1 MPLGYWRQQC
11 SRKVRDQHQFGIGI
25 DSRTRD
31 QGQEPC
37 LRRELGRKVVALDA
51 PRSESRARELR
62 TRSAGAEIVLAQPA
76 PQPEDQYDNLAA
88 HTQKGI
94 EFLDKYGNFVKERC
108 AIELE
113 YAGKLRRLVK
123 NYQPKRKEEDEYQY
137 TPCKAFRQLL
147 QELSDFA
154 GQREVVAE
162 NLQSNVVR
170 ELHLLAKEL
179 REERKLQLNEGAKQM
194 AILNSAISALDR
206 ARRAYERAAR
216 ESERALEAFQK
227 ADADLNLSRADVEKQ
242 KMNMKSRSQAC
253 EDAKQ
258 EYIEQIRKTNEAQ
271 RQHYEQRLPYAF
283 KQLQDLDEKRIKNI
297 KNFMLSSIDVEK
309 KVFPIIMKCLDG
321 MVQAANSINEK
332 EDTQLVIDRYKSGFL
347 PPDDYSFEEQQ
358 RGGSDSTDSA
368 PPHHQNHHHHQH
380 HTVRGTVSANRV
392 KKRGGLL
399 SIFSSNKNNVSVDG
413 KEDYSDLPP
422 NQKKKRLAAK
432 VQELSKQ
439 VAQEQAAMDGL
450 MKMKGVYESNPTLGD
465 PMTVEGQLNECCD
478 KLKKLRAQLRKF
490 EELLAEA
497 SNAVPPP
504 ATLHPAARTNGAHPH
519 PPADSIGSNN
529 SESLSRSASESSVST
544 GAGGAQTHGGV
555 GNAGA
560 GGGAVRAAG
569 GSPESGLGGELA
581 AAHHDHADTDPD
593 HDNDHESDF
602 DFYYEPDLQPLGYCR
617 ALYPFEVESEGER
630 ERERKRQGKRKRDG
644 LGERAKGNEKVGV
657 TNGTGSTM
665 RMECGEKLLVLETD
679 AGDGWTRVRRHH
691 TREEGFVPTTYIA
704 TTLYADA
711 H

>member
-1 MPLGYWRQQC
+1 MNWG
-11 SRKVRDQHQFGIGI
+11 
-25 DSRTRD
+25 T
-31 QGQEPC
+31 
-37 LRRELGRKVVALDA
+37 ELW
-51 PRSESRARELR
+51 
-62 TRSAGAEIVLAQPA
+62 
-76 PQPEDQYDNLAA
+76 DQYDNLAA

-113 YAGKLRRLVK
+113 YATKLRRLVK

-137 TPCKAFRQLL
+137 TSCKAFRQLL
-147 QELSDFA
+147 QELGDFA

-162 NLQSNVVR
+162 NLQSNVIR

-179 REERKLQLNEGAKQM
+179 RDERKQHLNEGAKQM
-194 AILNSAISALDR
+194 AVLNSAIGGLER

-216 ESERALEAFQK
+216 ESERALDAFQR
-227 ADADLNLSRADVEKQ
+227 ADADLNLSRAEVEKQ
-242 KMNMKSRSQAC
+242 KANMKVRSQAC
-253 EDAKQ
+253 EDAKL
-258 EYIEQIRKTNEAQ
+258 EYAEQLRKSNEQQ
-271 RQHYEQRLPYAF
+271 RLHYEQRLPHVF

-297 KNFMLSSIDVEK
+297 KNFMLSSVEVER
-309 KVFPIIMKCLDG
+309 KVFPIIMQCLDG
-321 MVQAANSINEK
+321 MEHAAKSINEK
-332 EDTQLVIDRYKSGFL
+332 EDTQLVIERYKSGFV
-347 PPDDYSFEEQQ
+347 PPEDFPFEEQ
-358 RGGSDSTDSA
+358 RAGSDMTDSA
-368 PPHHQNHHHHQH
+368 PVHLPHLNHL
-380 HTVRGTVSANRV
+380 TAARGTVSGNKI

-399 SIFSSNKNNVSVDG
+399 SIFSSNKNNISTDG

-422 NQKKKRLAAK
+422 NQKRKKLQAK

-450 MKMKGVYESNPTLGD
+450 MKMKGVYETNPTLGD

-490 EELLAEA
+490 EELLSEA
-497 SNAVPPP
+497 SSQVSAPP
-504 ATLHPAARTNGAHPH
+504 APRAHPQA
-519 PPADSIGSNN
+519 PQATSIGSN

-544 GAGGAQTHGGV
+544 GTA
-555 GNAGA
+555 A
-560 GGGAVRAAG
+560 GGGGARAAG

-581 AAHHDHADTDPD
+581 GQNIEHTNGDDH
-593 HDNDHESDF
+593 DHESDF
-602 DFYYEPDLQPLGYCR
+602 DYYYEPDLQPLGYCK
-617 ALYPFEVESEGER
+617 ALYPFE
-630 ERERKRQGKRKRDG
+630 
-644 LGERAKGNEKVGV
+644 A
-657 TNGTGSTM
+657 NGTGSTM
-665 RMECGEKLLVLETD
+665 RMESGERLLVLETD

>member
-1 MPLGYWRQQC
+1 MNWG
-11 SRKVRDQHQFGIGI
+11 
-25 DSRTRD
+25 T
-31 QGQEPC
+31 
-37 LRRELGRKVVALDA
+37 ELW
-51 PRSESRARELR
+51 
-62 TRSAGAEIVLAQPA
+62 
-76 PQPEDQYDNLAA
+76 DQYDNLAA

-137 TPCKAFRQLL
+137 TACKAFRQLL
-147 QELSDFA
+147 QELGDFA

-179 REERKLQLNEGAKQM
+179 REERKQHLNEGAKQM
-194 AILNSAISALDR
+194 TVLHTAIGSLDR

-216 ESERALEAFQK
+216 ESERALEAFQR
-227 ADADLNLSRADVEKQ
+227 ADADLNLSRAEVEKQ
-242 KMNMKSRSQAC
+242 KANMKLRSQAC
-253 EDAKQ
+253 EDAKH
-258 EYIEQIRKTNEAQ
+258 EYADQLRKTNEAQ
-271 RQHYEQRLPYAF
+271 RQHYEQRLPHVF

-297 KNFMLSSIDVEK
+297 KNFMLSSVDVER
-309 KVFPIIMKCLDG
+309 KVFPIIMQCLDG
-321 MVQAANSINEK
+321 MEQAANSINEK
-332 EDTQLVIDRYKSGFL
+332 EDTQLVIERYKSGFV
-347 PPDDYSFEEQQ
+347 PPEDFPFEEQ
-358 RGGSDSTDSA
+358 RGGTDSTDSA
-368 PPHHQNHHHHQH
+368 PHHHNHL
-380 HTVRGTVSANRV
+380 TAARGTVSGHRI

-399 SIFSSNKNNVSVDG
+399 SIFSSNKIVEACNSIKNNMSMDG

-422 NQKKKRLAAK
+422 NQKKKKLQAK
-432 VQELSKQ
+432 VSELTKQ
-439 VAQEQAAMDGL
+439 VAQEQAAMEGL
-450 MKMKGVYESNPTLGD
+450 MKMKGVYETNPTLGD
-465 PMTVEGQLNECCD
+465 PMSVEGQLNECCD

-497 SNAVPPP
+497 NNQVCAPP
-504 ATLHPAARTNGAHPH
+504 LHPAARTNGA
-519 PPADSIGSNN
+519 PPPQATSIGSNN

-544 GAGGAQTHGGV
+544 GTGAGAPVCSAGG
-555 GNAGA
+555 
-560 GGGAVRAAG
+560 RAAG

-581 AAHHDHADTDPD
+581 AAHADHANGDDHND

-602 DFYYEPDLQPLGYCR
+602 DYYYEPDLQPLGYCK
-617 ALYPFEVESEGER
+617 ALYPFE
-630 ERERKRQGKRKRDG
+630 
-644 LGERAKGNEKVGV
+644 A
-657 TNGTGSTM
+657 NGTGSTM
-665 RMECGEKLLVLETD
+665 RMECGERLLVLETD

-711 H
+711 HH

>member
-1 MPLGYWRQQC
+1 MKSWSLSG
-11 SRKVRDQHQFGIGI
+11 SGV
-25 DSRTRD
+25 
-31 QGQEPC
+31 
-37 LRRELGRKVVALDA
+37 
-51 PRSESRARELR
+51 
-62 TRSAGAEIVLAQPA
+62 VLATQWWVHPSRPA
-76 PQPEDQYDNLAA
+76 SIVAEEPPPLPGSDQYDNLAA

-113 YAGKLRRLVK
+113 YATKLRRLVK

-137 TPCKAFRQLL
+137 TSCKAFRQLL
-147 QELSDFA
+147 QELGDFA

-162 NLQSNVVR
+162 NLQSNVIR

-179 REERKLQLNEGAKQM
+179 RDERKQHLNEGAKQM
-194 AILNSAISALDR
+194 AVLNSAIGGLER

-216 ESERALEAFQK
+216 ESERALDAFQR
-227 ADADLNLSRADVEKQ
+227 ADADLNLSRAEVEKQ
-242 KMNMKSRSQAC
+242 KANMKVRSQAC
-253 EDAKQ
+253 EDAKL
-258 EYIEQIRKTNEAQ
+258 EYAEQLRKSNEQQ
-271 RQHYEQRLPYAF
+271 RLHYEQRLPHVF

-297 KNFMLSSIDVEK
+297 KNFMLSSVEVER
-309 KVFPIIMKCLDG
+309 KVFPIIMQCLDG
-321 MVQAANSINEK
+321 MEHAAKSINEK
-332 EDTQLVIDRYKSGFL
+332 EDTQLVIERYKSGFV
-347 PPDDYSFEEQQ
+347 PPEDFPFEEQ
-358 RGGSDSTDSA
+358 RAGSDMTDSA
-368 PPHHQNHHHHQH
+368 PVHLPHLNHL
-380 HTVRGTVSANRV
+380 TAARGTVSGNKI

-399 SIFSSNKNNVSVDG
+399 SIFSSNKNNISTDG

-422 NQKKKRLAAK
+422 NQKRKKLQAK

-450 MKMKGVYESNPTLGD
+450 MKMKGVYETNPTLGD

-490 EELLAEA
+490 EELLSEA
-497 SNAVPPP
+497 SSQVSAPP
-504 ATLHPAARTNGAHPH
+504 APRAHPQAPQATRYALHCLISMYWSCCPRRAARCPRRPRPARTRRRRRPLGTHCTASLYVLELLSEASSQVSAPPAPRAHPQA
-519 PPADSIGSNN
+519 PQATSIGSN

-544 GAGGAQTHGGV
+544 GTA
-555 GNAGA
+555 A
-560 GGGAVRAAG
+560 GGGGARAAG

-581 AAHHDHADTDPD
+581 GQNIEHTNGDDH
-593 HDNDHESDF
+593 DHESDF
-602 DFYYEPDLQPLGYCR
+602 DYYYEPDLQPLGYCK
-617 ALYPFEVESEGER
+617 ALYPFE
-630 ERERKRQGKRKRDG
+630 
-644 LGERAKGNEKVGV
+644 A
-657 TNGTGSTM
+657 NGTGSTM
-665 RMECGEKLLVLETD
+665 RMESGERLLVLETD